1 MGEDKEKIQ
10 QTDNGQENEVEKQT
24 VESQVKGKNKKKRL
38 LYALA
43 WSVFVALFFMG
54 AATAVDYKWL
64 SHLLNTISSAGYIS
78 AAVCLTWLICLGG
91 IKNIGLKKQI
101 AKAVATAILFF
112 GAVLLSVVTWGNV
125 LNQNFEDALFWL
137 VAISWALVSVLIIVK
152 QISLEK
158 QDFEDNP
165 VMSYLFILCG
175 MIYAFAYAVILKF
188 DFDVALKIFYTIHTV
203 VALTVFINIIFK
215 YGIKT
220 NNFAQLALFIVSIIT
235 LMALLVSTLYFWF
248 WDSYDPEI
256 FTSIMGVFAG
266 LLGGVLTLTGV
277 AWTIKRQDEIRKE
290 DEKKKI
296 KPYIILA
303 KKEINYETINHI
315 GFCNDYGYG
324 KIGDNSTYFL
334 DENFLIKNVGKAAC
348 ALAYVKING
357 EKQFTQMKSLGKD
370 EKAIIHSMY
379 KYNFIK
385 INGIELLSIKLGVY
399 DLEFNLYE
407 FDVKFDIITCAKPV
421 KEIKDEE
428 KKYYIE
434 TEKDFILYPTII
446 CKYIDCRSE
455 SIKEDIK

>member
-1 MGEDKEKIQ
+1 MGEEKIQ
-10 QTDNGQENEVEKQT
+10 QPDNGQEKEVEKQT
-24 VESQVKGKNKKKRL
+24 AESQEKEKNKKKRL

-43 WSVFVALFFMG
+43 FSVLVALFFMSL
-54 AATAVDYKWL
+54 ATAVNCEFFSYL
-64 SHLLNTISSAGYIS
+64 FNAISSAGYIS

-91 IKNIGLKKQI
+91 VKNIGLKKQI
-101 AKAVATAILFF
+101 VKAVATAIFFF
-112 GAVLLSVVTWGNV
+112 GAILLSVATWGSV

-158 QDFEDNP
+158 QDFDEKP

-188 DFDVALKIFYTIHTV
+188 NFDLALKIFYTIHTV

-215 YGIKT
+215 FGIKT

-290 DEKKKI
+290 DEKRKI
-296 KPYIILA
+296 KPYIILTA
-303 KKEINYETINHI
+303 EEINYETIKYI
-315 GFCNDYGYG
+315 GFHNNYGYG
-324 KIGDNSTYFL
+324 KIGDDRTYFL
-334 DENFLIKNVGKAAC
+334 DENFQIKNVGKAAC

-357 EKQFTQMKSLGKD
+357 EKQIMRMNSLVEN
-370 EKAIIHSMY
+370 EKAIICSHY

-385 INGIELLSIKLGVY
+385 INGIKLSSIKLGVY

-407 FDVKFDIITCAKPV
+407 FDVKFHITTCAKPI
-421 KEIKDEE
+421 KELKEEE

-434 TEKDFILYPTII
+434 SDNEIIIYPVIHI
-446 CKYIDCRSE
+446 EYIDCSGE
-455 SIKEDIK
+455 SIKIETR